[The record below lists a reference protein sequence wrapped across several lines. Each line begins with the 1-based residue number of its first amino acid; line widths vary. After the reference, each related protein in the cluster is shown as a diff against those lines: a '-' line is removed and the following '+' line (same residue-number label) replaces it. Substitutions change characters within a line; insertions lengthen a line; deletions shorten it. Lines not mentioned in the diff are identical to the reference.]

1 MDNQGAKAIVST
13 LKEYSVQA
21 KSVLDF
27 LYQYDYREEAN
38 EWYAHQDPKLLEPEH
53 PTLRGLYHTLARLIG
68 PIPGRNDNLSDGIT
82 LSRENIQAFLNYLEV
97 SQDIPLALTFNRI
110 KIEPL
115 KEVAEKFNELNLKNE
130 ARRLSNIFNFA
141 YGIRKWAQ
149 ESKNNSGAPI
159 LINIELNYD
168 EATPEDLSKDAG
180 YKMFS
185 DLFKKTCNYSSKEK
199 RRLYSALQN
208 LYSTMDEKSADKV
221 AMAVILIFRSN
232 SLYKKYLKYK
242 TPFDGLA
249 LLTCKRNMMA
259 SLGRDIK
266 GIKSYSGNSLFSK
279 PKIDELHVQ
288 RAETLIAEALDS
300 VRKSF

>member
-97 SQDIPLALTFNRI
+97 SRDIPLALTFNRI

-115 KEVAEKFNELNLKNE
+115 REVAEKFDELNLKNE
-130 ARRLSNIFNFA
+130 ARRLLNIHNFA
-141 YGIRKWAQ
+141 YGIRKWAC
-149 ESKNNSGAPI
+149 ESKNNSGAI
-159 LINIELNYD
+159 IKIMFELNYD
-168 EATPEDLSKDAG
+168 EATPEEIDANAG
-180 YKMFS
+180 YKTFS
-185 DLFKKTCNYSSKEK
+185 DLFRPDTNYSASQK
-199 RRLYSALQN
+199 RALYDSLKD
-208 LYSTMDEKSADKV
+208 LYSTSTLNVKDADRTV
-221 AMAVILIFRSN
+221 MAAILILRNKDIYKRCFDCHKFVECKKRAFSSFRRDCSVVKSYTDN
-232 SLYKKYLKYK
+232 SLES
-242 TPFDGLA
+242 A
-249 LLTCKRNMMA
+249 
-259 SLGRDIK
+259 
-266 GIKSYSGNSLFSK
+266 
-279 PKIDELHVQ
+279 PKIAKKHII
-288 RAETLIAEALDS
+288 RAENIIIKAFSLT
-300 VRKSF
+300 R

>member
-97 SQDIPLALTFNRI
+97 SRDIPLALTFNRI

-115 KEVAEKFNELNLKNE
+115 REVAEKFDELNLKNE
-130 ARRLSNIFNFA
+130 ARRLLNIHNFA
-141 YGIRKWAQ
+141 YGIRKWAC
-149 ESKNNSGAPI
+149 ESKNNSGAI
-159 LINIELNYD
+159 IKIMFELNYD
-168 EATPEDLSKDAG
+168 EATPEEIDANAG
-180 YKMFS
+180 YKTFS
-185 DLFKKTCNYSSKEK
+185 DLFRPDTNYSASQK
-199 RRLYSALQN
+199 RALYDSLKD
-208 LYSTMDEKSADKV
+208 LYSTSTLNVKDADRTV
-221 AMAVILIFRSN
+221 MAAILILRNKDIYKRCFDCHKFVECKKRAFSSFRRDCSVVKSYTDN
-232 SLYKKYLKYK
+232 SLESATKIAKKH
-242 TPFDGLA
+242 
-249 LLTCKRNMMA
+249 
-259 SLGRDIK
+259 I
-266 GIKSYSGNSLFSK
+266 I
-279 PKIDELHVQ
+279 
-288 RAETLIAEALDS
+288 RAENIIIKAFSLT
-300 VRKSF
+300 R